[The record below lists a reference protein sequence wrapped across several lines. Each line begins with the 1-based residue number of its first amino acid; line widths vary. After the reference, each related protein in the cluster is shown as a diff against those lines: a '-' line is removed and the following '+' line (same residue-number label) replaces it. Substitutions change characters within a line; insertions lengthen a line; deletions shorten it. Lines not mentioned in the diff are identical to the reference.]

1 MELPPEEFHRSKPLF
16 GRARQPI
23 AKRRPIAALFVEGRQ
38 AHDALQTELHRFWAS
53 V

>member
-1 MELPPEEFHRSKPLF
+1 MELPPEEFDRSEPLF
-16 GRARQPI
+16 GRAGQPI

-38 AHDALQTELHRFWAS
+38 ANDALQTELHRLGAS